1 MNKHTLPYDLHT
13 IIKSNVLTVPLK
25 PVNTNVFNA
34 IGDNTSIN
42 RRLLATQQSIKHSQ
56 LIKEG
61 TK

>member
-1 MNKHTLPYDLHT
+1 M
-13 IIKSNVLTVPLK
+13 ICISSIKSKVITVPLK
-25 PVNTNVFNA
+25 LVNTNVFNA

-42 RRLLATQQSIKHSQ
+42 RRLVSAQKLIKNSQ

>member
-1 MNKHTLPYDLHT
+1 M
-13 IIKSNVLTVPLK
+13 ICISSIKWNAISVPLK

-42 RRLLATQQSIKHSQ
+42 RRLLAAQQSIKNSQ

-61 TK
+61 T

>member
-1 MNKHTLPYDLHT
+1 M
-13 IIKSNVLTVPLK
+13 ICISWIKSNVITVPLK

-42 RRLLATQQSIKHSQ
+42 RRLQAAQQSIKISQ

-61 TK
+61 IK

>member
-1 MNKHTLPYDLHT
+1 MIYIPS
-13 IIKSNVLTVPLK
+13 IKSNVLTVPLK